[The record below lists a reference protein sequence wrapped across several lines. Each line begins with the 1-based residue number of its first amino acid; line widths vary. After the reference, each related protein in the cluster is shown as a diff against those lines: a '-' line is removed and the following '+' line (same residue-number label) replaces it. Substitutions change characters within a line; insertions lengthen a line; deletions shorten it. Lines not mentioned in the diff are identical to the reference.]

1 MRTSKSEQCDRHT
14 QSRVGRRGC
23 AGRREVAIV
32 RGVMI
37 GSTGTAVVNGSDGG
51 LRDVRVAIIGAGF
64 GGLGVAIKLR
74 EAGFEDFL
82 VLERDEALGG
92 TWWANTY
99 PGCACDVPAHL
110 YSYSFQLN
118 PNWSR
123 MFAPQPEILEYLRR
137 TARERGIEGHL
148 RFRTE
153 VHGARWDEDAQ
164 LWHVDTSRGSL
175 NAQVLVAAAGGLVEP
190 NYPDIPG
197 LADFQ
202 GACFHSARW
211 DHDHDLRGERVG
223 VIGTGASSAQ
233 FIPEVQK
240 LASQLTV
247 LQRTP
252 GWVMPRLDHPHSDTQ
267 KRLFARFPTLQ
278 RAVRTSLYYTAE
290 GLVLGLVYDQRL
302 LKALE
307 RIARRHL
314 EKQVPDPEVRARLT
328 PNFRIGC
335 KRIIFS
341 NDYLRSY
348 AEPNVELVSDGIREV
363 VGDGVITN
371 TGRHIELDT
380 ILLGTGFQ
388 VFDPPHASGV
398 VGRDGRTLR
407 ERWSDGGIR
416 AYLGTAVANFP
427 NHFMVMGPN
436 TGLGNN
442 SMINVIEAHAGFV
455 VEALKTMDAR
465 GLASVEV
472 REDVEK
478 RYNENIQARLQHT
491 VWNEGGCKSWY
502 VGPDGRNHT
511 LWPSFTDA
519 LKRRLARFDE
529 SDFVT
534 RTRTGERVGV

>member
-1 MRTSKSEQCDRHT
+1 M
-14 QSRVGRRGC
+14 
-23 AGRREVAIV
+23 
-32 RGVMI
+32 
-37 GSTGTAVVNGSDGG
+37 TGTMATVETNGAHGG

-74 EAGFEDFL
+74 EAGFGDFV
-82 VLERDEALGG
+82 VLERDAALGG

-123 MFAPQPEILEYLRR
+123 MFAPQAEILEYIRR

-148 RFRTE
+148 RFHTE
-153 VHGARWDEDAQ
+153 VQGARWDENEQ
-164 LWHVDTSRGSL
+164 RWHVRTSRGSL
-175 NAQVLVAAAGGLVEP
+175 SAEVLVAAAGGLVEP
-190 NYPDIPG
+190 KYPDIPG
-197 LADFQ
+197 LGDFQ
-202 GACFHSARW
+202 GACYHSARW
-211 DHDHDLRGERVG
+211 DHAHDLRGERVG

-247 LQRTP
+247 FQRTP
-252 GWVMPRLDHPHSDTQ
+252 GWVLPRLDHPHSNTQ
-267 KRLFARFPTLQ
+267 KRLFARFPFLQ
-278 RAVRTSLYYTAE
+278 RAVRSSLYYSAE
-290 GLVLGLVYDQRL
+290 GLVLGLVYEQRL
-302 LKALE
+302 LRALE
-307 RIARRHL
+307 RVARRHL
-314 EKQVPDPEVRARLT
+314 EKQVPDPAVRARLT
-328 PNFRIGC
+328 PSFRIGC
-335 KRIIFS
+335 KRIMFS

-363 VGDGVITN
+363 VKDGVITN
-371 TGRHIELDT
+371 TGRHVQLDT
-380 ILLGTGFQ
+380 ILLGTGFH

-398 VGRDGRTLR
+398 YGRDGRTLK
-407 ERWSDGGIR
+407 ERWNDGGIR

-455 VEALKTMDAR
+455 VDALRTMDAR
-465 GLASVEV
+465 ALASVEV
-472 REDVEK
+472 REDVEQ
-478 RYNENIQARLQHT
+478 RYNEDIQARLRHT
-491 VWNEGGCKSWY
+491 VWNQGGCKSWY

-511 LWPSFTDA
+511 LWPSFSDA
-519 LKRRLARFDE
+519 FKRRLARFDE
-529 SDFVT
+529 ADFVT
-534 RTRTGERVGV
+534 RTRANPRAGEPAGLRLR

>member
-1 MRTSKSEQCDRHT
+1 M
-14 QSRVGRRGC
+14 
-23 AGRREVAIV
+23 
-32 RGVMI
+32 
-37 GSTGTAVVNGSDGG
+37 TASAASAERNGSDGG

-64 GGLGVAIKLR
+64 GGLGVAIKLH
-74 EAGFEDFL
+74 EAGVDEFL
-82 VLERDEALGG
+82 VLERDEGLGG

-118 PNWSR
+118 PTWSR

-137 TARERGIEGHL
+137 TARERGIVGHL
-148 RFRTE
+148 RFGTN
-153 VHGARWDEDAQ
+153 VHGARWDEEAQ

-175 NAQVLVAAAGGLVEP
+175 RAQVLVAAAGGLVEP
-190 NYPDIPG
+190 KYPDIRG

-211 DHDHDLRGERVG
+211 DHGHDLRGERVG
-223 VIGTGASSAQ
+223 VIGTGASAAQ

-240 LASQLTV
+240 QAARLTIF
-247 LQRTP
+247 QRTP
-252 GWVMPRLDHPHSDTQ
+252 GWVIPRLDHPHSDMQ
-267 KRLFARFPTLQ
+267 KRAFARFPLLQ
-278 RAVRTSLYYTAE
+278 RAVRSSLYYSAE

-302 LKALE
+302 LIPLE

-335 KRIIFS
+335 KRIMFS

-348 AEPNVELVSDGIREV
+348 AEPNVELVSDGIREIV
-363 VGDGVITN
+363 ADGVITN
-371 TGRHIELDT
+371 SGRHVELDT
-380 ILLGTGFQ
+380 IVLGTGFN

-398 VGRDGRTLR
+398 VGRDGRTLK
-407 ERWSDGGIR
+407 EKWSDGGIR

-442 SMINVIEAHAGFV
+442 SMINVIEAHAGFIV
-455 VEALKTMDAR
+455 DALKTMDAQ

-472 REDVEK
+472 REDVEE
-478 RYNENIQARLQHT
+478 RYNRDIQARLEHT
-491 VWNEGGCKSWY
+491 VWNEGGCRSWY

-511 LWPSFTDA
+511 LWPSFSNA
-519 LKRRLARFDE
+519 FKRRLARFDE
-529 SDFVT
+529 ADFITRPGNGGRSALAQQEVRHAGAEPSGSTAMRVT
-534 RTRTGERVGV
+534 ES